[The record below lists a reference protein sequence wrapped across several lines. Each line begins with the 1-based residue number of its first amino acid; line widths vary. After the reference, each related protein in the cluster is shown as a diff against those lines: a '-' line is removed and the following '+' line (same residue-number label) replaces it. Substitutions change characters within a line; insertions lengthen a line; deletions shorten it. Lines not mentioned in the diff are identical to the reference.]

1 MLQSLSIK
9 IWFSKSRVT
18 LDNQFCV
25 QVLFLG
31 DIFFSQEGIWGGGT
45 GTKKHTNIS
54 ASSSQKIVSIIGKNY
69 AEFQDQLLNCV
80 VEA

>member
-1 MLQSLSIK
+1 MILQ
-9 IWFSKSRVT
+9 VT
-18 LDNQFCV
+18 SHFRQPILRASA
-25 QVLFLG
+25 FLG
-31 DIFFSQEGIWGGGT
+31 DIFFPQEGIWGGGT